1 MENKKDATELE
12 EQIHPIISDICSIY
26 SGSSPN
32 NKFEKRIFLT
42 LIAKCIGHGA
52 NAIVSKSNKDV
63 STSMIKMGEHE
74 LIEGRMLSIDEFNE
88 IKKNE
93 SKMRKENKKNITSG
107 NIARTNFLT
116 MNPKFKEQ
124 SLQII
129 HDFRNANNG
138 DWPTLKQL
146 NSELCCRFDI
156 RIPNT
161 SILGKLLKESG
172 AIDGKY
178 PTVGSGRY
186 SSIFINHTDIHQKF
200 ASALKDLTN
209 EGKLTIEN
217 LCQKLRFEYNI
228 NSTPITITNLW
239 KRLGYEHYE
248 WYTKMTNYEL
258 QRKKKYPDEYAIYLS
273 KKFEEKHCGIKK
285 IIKEELEASAKENQY
300 YSSIESLSK
309 LIRQK
314 HHIIIPHHT
323 LGNIL
328 YDIGYSK
335 KPTFVL
341 DKEKARQIE
350 EESIQRKEAWENK
363 LDSRNPNRYVDY
375 IKSTTVQAN
384 KIFRDNK
391 DALSV
396 GLAVIMRTGMVLL
409 DLNKTSVMDI
419 MNEISEYSVIHMIN
433 RGEKI
438 LSGEIKTEEMLMEEK
453 QKEQREQK
461 EHEEQKDQKKEPKKT
476 KITTREDGGKR
487 GVEKYW
493 RRVELAAQGKISSI
507 GGRYHA
513 GRKRIEDKYP
523 DFKNWIAEILE
534 SIPTVKKP
542 LSIIASELSTKHH
555 VTVSHA
561 SILKTIK
568 KHELDKG
575 KDMRLDRK
583 N

>member
-1 MENKKDATELE
+1 MKDMKEATELQ
-12 EQIHPIISDICSIY
+12 EQIQPITSDICSIY
-26 SGSSPN
+26 SSSSRN
-32 NKFEKRIFLT
+32 NKFQKRIFLA
-42 LIAKCIGHGA
+42 LIARCIGHGST
-52 NAIVSKSNKDV
+52 AIVSRSHENV
-63 STSMIKMGEHE
+63 SPAMIKMGEHE
-74 LIEGRMLSIDEFNE
+74 LVEGRMLSTDEFSE

-93 SKMRKENKKNITSG
+93 SKMRRENKKNITSG

-116 MNPKFKEQ
+116 MNPRFKEQ

-138 DWPTLKQL
+138 EWPTLKQL

-156 RIPNT
+156 RISNT

-172 AIDGKY
+172 AIEGKY

-186 SSIFINHTDIHQKF
+186 SSIFTNHTDIHKKF
-200 ASALKDLTN
+200 ASALKELTN
-209 EGKLTIEN
+209 EGQFTIEN

-228 NSTPITITNLW
+228 NSTPITIANLW

-248 WYTKMTNYEL
+248 RYTKMTDYEI
-258 QRKKKYPDEYAIYLS
+258 QRKKRCPDEYAIYLS
-273 KKFEEKHCGIKK
+273 RKFEEKHRGIKK
-285 IIKEELEASAKENQY
+285 LIREELETSAKEDQY
-300 YSSIESLSK
+300 YSSIESFSK
-309 LIRQK
+309 AIRKK
-314 HHIIIPHHT
+314 HHIIIPHYT

-335 KPTFVL
+335 KPSLVL
-341 DKEKARQIE
+341 DKEKARQME
-350 EESIQRKEAWENK
+350 EESIQKKEAWESK

-391 DALSV
+391 DALCV

-409 DLNKTSVMDI
+409 DLNKTSVMEV
-419 MNEISEYSVIHMIN
+419 MNEVSEYSVTHLIN

-453 QKEQREQK
+453 K
-461 EHEEQKDQKKEPKKT
+461 EEQKKKRKEST
-476 KITTREDGGKR
+476 ITTREDGGKR
-487 GVEKYW
+487 AVKNYW
-493 RRVELAAQGKISSI
+493 KRVELAAQGKLSSKN
-507 GGRYHA
+507 GRGRS

-523 DFKNWIAEILE
+523 DLKKWIEEILE

-542 LSIIASELSTKHH
+542 LSTIASELSARHH
-555 VTVSHA
+555 VTISHA
-561 SILKTIK
+561 SILRTIK
-568 KHELDKG
+568 KNELDKG
-575 KDMRLDRK
+575 KEMRLVRK